1 MLNRILTTA
10 LVGVVLGA
18 GGFYLLTMPD
28 PLDAATLPPEQ
39 SGDAVRGERMF
50 WAGGCASCHAP
61 SKAKAAA
68 KLDLGGGDPLKTDF
82 GTFYAPNIS
91 PHPTDGVGGWSLA
104 DFANAMQR
112 GVDPEGEHLYPAFPY
127 SSYVKMKS
135 GDIADLWAFLKTL
148 PPVAGQAPPSD
159 LAFPFNIRRGIGL
172 WKIFFLDDAAPVV
185 DLGENASDA
194 ARAGQYLVEG
204 PGHCG
209 QCHTPRGLGGVGGL
223 DTDAWLTGA
232 PNPEGKGRIPDITPS
247 KDGIGSWS
255 ASDIVYYLESGFTPD
270 FDSVGGAMV
279 AVQENIARLPPADRG
294 AIAAYLK
301 ALPVPASVGK

>member
-1 MLNRILTTA
+1 MLKRILTTV
-10 LVGVVLGA
+10 LVGVAVGV

-61 SKAKAAA
+61 SKAEAAA
-68 KLDLGGGDPLKTDF
+68 KLELGGGDPLKTDF
-82 GTFYAPNIS
+82 GTFHAPNIS
-91 PHPTDGVGGWSLA
+91 PHPTDGIGSWSLV

-112 GVDPEGEHLYPAFPY
+112 GVDRQGEHLYPAFPY
-127 SSYVKMKS
+127 SSYVKMKP
-135 GDIADLWAFLKTL
+135 DDVADLWAFLKTL
-148 PPVAGQAPPSD
+148 PPVAGRPPPSD

-172 WKIFFLDDAAPVV
+172 WKRFFLDDAAPVL

-209 QCHTPRGLGGVGGL
+209 QCHTPRGLGGAGGL

-279 AVQENIARLPPADRG
+279 AVQENIARLPATDRE

-301 ALPVPASVGK
+301 ALPAVEGAGK